1 MSVKGHNLDSVKSV
15 NTKPEMYV
23 RSGLHRSGLRF
34 RIHNKK
40 LTSTPDLFFAR
51 YNLCLF
57 VHGCF
62 WHKHECHLFKWP
74 GTREEFWRKK
84 ITGNHLR
91 DQKQYKQLLDDGY
104 RVGVIWE
111 CSIKGK
117 KSITEEN
124 FFAELIR
131 NIRSDV
137 IFFQMPK

>member
-1 MSVKGHNLDSVKSV
+1 MPS
-15 NTKPEMYV
+15 
-23 RSGLHRSGLRF
+23 
-34 RIHNKK
+34 
-40 LTSTPDLFFAR
+40 
-51 YNLCLF
+51 
-57 VHGCF
+57 
-62 WHKHECHLFKWP
+62 FKWP
-74 GTREEFWRKK
+74 RTKVLEEK

-131 NIRSDV
+131 NIKSDV